1 MRTII
6 AIDPG
11 KATGLVV
18 LKYNDM
24 ENIVDSY
31 ESFEYDQIEVCSFL
45 DSLDEMKDEHIE
57 IVFEKF
63 FITPETGKKNDV
75 HYSLEI
81 IGVIRYFSW
90 KYGIPI
96 FSQSPSD
103 AKNFVSND
111 RLRAVDLWHVGG
123 AGHAKDAL
131 RHMVLHLVKN
141 RGWRPD
147 GLIEGTTGGE

>member
-1 MRTII
+1 MRTIV

-11 KATGLVV
+11 KMTGLVV

-24 ENIVDSY
+24 ENVVDSY
-31 ESFEYDQIEVCSFL
+31 ESFEYDQMEVCSFREELNTL
-45 DSLDEMKDEHIE
+45 DHPEV
-57 IVFEKF
+57 VFEKF

-90 KYGIPI
+90 KYDIPI

-111 RLRAVDLWHVGG
+111 RLRAVDLWHV
-123 AGHAKDAL
+123 
-131 RHMVLHLVKN
+131 
-141 RGWRPD
+141 
-147 GLIEGTTGGE
+147 